1 MNQLVFWKN
10 IGFSSSDINSL
21 IKSNAA
27 LFKPHHVYTRLDDHC
42 GLITVEGV
50 SRPIVMESN
59 DAIICSLHN
68 DVEYKNSY
76 AEEAAAS
83 ALTAFSSSQNPDFS
97 PFSNRFSVLYYNKNS
112 GHVTAAI
119 DRFGIERLYYYSSG
133 DSLVCATSLD
143 TLLLFLPKD
152 IVQISNQA
160 IYHYIYFHVIPSP
173 HTIYDNIYKIEPG
186 QCISFL
192 NRKLEK
198 KLYWLPCFSEHQ
210 TDQIELL
217 EGKTRK
223 LLQNAVA
230 KNNVS
235 ESTGSFLSGGL
246 DSSTVSGLL
255 ATTRTRTV
263 RTYTMGFDE
272 AGYDET
278 EYAKIAAQHFR
289 TDLRSYYV
297 TPDDVAS
304 AFSKVTTYFEEP
316 FGNSSAVPAYLCAQF
331 AKGDGMTSLLAG
343 DGGDEIFSGNERYAK
358 QQLFEHYSKVPSFV
372 RKGILEPLFNNELFY
387 NKYPPF
393 SKVRSYIEQCL
404 TPMPDR
410 MERYNFINHFDANA
424 IFDDEFLSS
433 IDTELP
439 MSEKRNIYLKPDNAS
454 LLNRMLYMDWKF
466 TLADNDLVKVS
477 KTAELANIEVRYP
490 MLDDDLVNLSTQIP
504 SVVKMKGQHLRSFYK
519 GAFKD
524 FLPDEIINK
533 PKQGFGLPFGEWL
546 KKSPAL
552 QEHIYDNL
560 SSLKKRHYINSNFID
575 KIIRIHRIDSAA
587 SYFGTMVWILAVLE
601 EWLSSR
607 SM

>member
-10 IGFSSSDINSL
+10 IGFSSSDIDSL

-27 LFKPHHVYTRLDDHC
+27 LFMPHHVYTRLDDNC

-50 SRPIVMESN
+50 SRPIVMESD
-59 DAIICSLHN
+59 DAILCSLHN
-68 DVEYKNSY
+68 DVQYKTSH

-83 ALTAFSSSQNPDFS
+83 ALADFTSSQEPDFS
-97 PFSNRFSVLYYNKNS
+97 SFVNRFSILHYNKKN
-112 GHVTAAI
+112 GHVNAAI

-133 DSLVCATSLD
+133 DSLLCATSLD

-152 IVQISNQA
+152 IVQIYNQA

-186 QCISFL
+186 QRISFW
-192 NRKLEK
+192 NRKLNK
-198 KLYWLPCFSEHQ
+198 KPYWLPSFNENQ
-210 TDQIELL
+210 TDRIELL
-217 EGKTRK
+217 EGKTRE
-223 LLQNAVA
+223 LLQDAVA

-235 ESTGSFLSGGL
+235 KSTGSFLSGGL

-255 ATTRTRTV
+255 AKVSKRTV
-263 RTYTMGFDE
+263 KTYTMGFNE

-278 EYAKIAAQHFR
+278 AYAKIASQHFR

-297 TPDDVAS
+297 TPNDVAS
-304 AFSKVTTYFEEP
+304 AFSRVTTFFEEP

-331 AKGDGMTSLLAG
+331 AKDDGMTSLLAG

-358 QQLFEHYSKVPSFV
+358 QLLFEHYSKIPVFL
-372 RKGILEPLFNNELFY
+372 RKSILEPLFNNNHFY
-387 NKYPPF
+387 NNYPPF
-393 SKVRSYIEQCL
+393 SKVKSYIEQCL

-424 IFDDEFLSS
+424 IFDDAFLSS
-433 IDTELP
+433 VDTDLP
-439 MSEKRNIYLKPDNAS
+439 ISEKRNIYLQPDNAS

-490 MLDDDLVNLSTQIP
+490 MLNDDLVKMSTKIP
-504 SVVKMKGQHLRSFYK
+504 SAVKMKGQHLRSFYK

-524 FLPDEIINK
+524 FLPDEVINK
-533 PKQGFGLPFGEWL
+533 PKHGFGLPFGEWL
-546 KKSPAL
+546 KKSPDL
-552 QEHIYDNL
+552 QDHIYDNL
-560 SSLKKRHYINSNFID
+560 NALKKRNYIDSKFID
-575 KIIRIHRIDSAA
+575 NIIHIHRTDSAA

-607 SM
+607 SI